1 MPESFLSYR
10 QDNVKEARDLLCG
23 YILRRHSINKGA

>member
-23 YILRRHSINKGA
+23 YIVRRHK